1 MATEEAVKKGGKC
14 WPFCRKLTTGGA
26 KSNKR
31 RETWG
36 SRFDF
41 MVTSLGHV
49 VSLENIWW
57 LPYLFY
63 RNGGV
68 VFMIPYL
75 LFVLL
80 GALPLV
86 VLEFAVGQ
94 YSSSNMKSVWNA
106 IPIMRGVS
114 YGRILAMVVYRCF
127 YSVIISYS
135 VYFCFASF
143 TSNLPWEGCHHSW
156 NTPYCSELIDDCL
169 ENGGIIVANG
179 SCANQ
184 TMISKDEFGEFSMS
198 FRPESVST
206 DSRNRRSVPSE
217 EYWRNA
223 VLQESSD
230 IEETGGVVWKIA
242 LCNLFVWVVIF
253 FLVARSIEISGKVA
267 YFTALFPYILLMALL
282 VRALTL
288 DGSADG
294 IHLFSP
300 HRSAQWYQKLKS
312 PQFWGVAA
320 IYVFHSFGSGTGS
333 LTTLASFNSFHTN
346 FIIDAVVVV
355 LVNSLTSIYCGLTV
369 FSILG
374 VLAKQTGFTVYDVV
388 DADYSTGW
396 AGMIWGFFL
405 PVSFAWV
412 YGFERLKNDI
422 RSMLDI
428 SLHLRPVNDLYQDS
442 PPHPRMCNA
451 SRPTAF
457 WGPALPED
465 REKAMRVHQQYGTT
479 GPLMLQQVDDDL
491 QTGYRLQ
498 TPGHSIQSV

>member
-1 MATEEAVKKGGKC
+1 MATEEAVRKGGKC
-14 WPFCRKLTTGGA
+14 WPFCKKLTTGGA

-68 VFMIPYL
+68 AFMIPYL
-75 LFVLL
+75 LFVLF
-80 GALPLV
+80 GTLPLV

-106 IPIMRGVS
+106 TPIMRGVS

-127 YSVIISYS
+127 YSVVISYS
-135 VYFCFASF
+135 VYFFFASF

-198 FRPESVST
+198 FRPESVSPDIWDRRT
-206 DSRNRRSVPSE
+206 DPSE

-223 VLQESSD
+223 VLQESSG

-242 LCNLFVWVVIF
+242 LCNLFVWVVTFVI
-253 FLVARSIEISGKVA
+253 VVRGIKISGKVA
-267 YFTALFPYILLMALL
+267 YFTALFPYVLLTALL
-282 VRALTL
+282 IRALTL
-288 DGSADG
+288 EGSADG
-294 IHLFSP
+294 IRIFLSP
-300 HRSAQWYQKLKS
+300 RSFRWHIRDLE
-312 PQFWGVAA
+312 FWGAAA
-320 IYVFHSFGSGTGS
+320 INVFHSFGAGTGS
-333 LTTLASFNSFHTN
+333 LTTLASFNNFHTN

-374 VLAKQTGFTVYDVV
+374 VLAKQTGVPVYEL
-388 DADYSTGW
+388 AYSAAT
-396 AGMIWGFFL
+396 
-405 PVSFAWV
+405 
-412 YGFERLKNDI
+412 
-422 RSMLDI
+422 
-428 SLHLRPVNDLYQDS
+428 
-442 PPHPRMCNA
+442 
-451 SRPTAF
+451 
-457 WGPALPED
+457 
-465 REKAMRVHQQYGTT
+465 
-479 GPLMLQQVDDDL
+479 
-491 QTGYRLQ
+491 
-498 TPGHSIQSV
+498 